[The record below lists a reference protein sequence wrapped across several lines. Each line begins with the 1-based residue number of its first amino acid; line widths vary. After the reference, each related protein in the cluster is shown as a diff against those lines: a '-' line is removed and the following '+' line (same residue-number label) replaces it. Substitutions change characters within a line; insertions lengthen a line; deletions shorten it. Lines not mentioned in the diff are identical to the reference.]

1 MLTKANQLLF
11 DPFDTA
17 ASQHPCPARI
27 AAPAE
32 DNLSPNIRTPP
43 SVGHQEAYSLSR
55 EEPQPAFYTQRSA
68 SYRANSWSVQSLSSK
83 SDTGRRFNQEPI
95 AQIIIVPVMAFNKR
109 LRCKND

>member
-1 MLTKANQLLF
+1 MLTKANGLLF

-55 EEPQPAFYTQRSA
+55 EEPQPAFDTRRWVSWLKANRADSRSLPLCRV
-68 SYRANSWSVQSLSSK
+68 SNSK
-83 SDTGRRFNQEPI
+83 FNLEPI
-95 AQIIIVPVMAFNKR
+95 KRIIMTPMDG
-109 LRCKND
+109 LQ